1 MKNKFLLSV
10 LLLIV
15 QLFSLQIKAQ
25 QSTLP
30 SPLNI
35 QDAYKTGTRTF
46 DGKPGPN
53 YWQNKSEYKI
63 KAELDPASRKLSG
76 EESIAYFNNSPD
88 TLTQIVLHL
97 YPDFYRKG
105 NARDFEVD
113 PDAIN
118 DGTVIEKLFVN
129 GEELKINGGK
139 TSPRHEGTNLFI
151 PLSKNL
157 FPKSSAAIKIAW
169 NYTIANESQVR
180 TGAYDSTSFFVA
192 YWYPQIAV
200 YDDIDGWDVLS
211 YTGQAEMYND
221 FNDYEV
227 EITVPEGFLLWS
239 TGVLQNPEEVYSQ
252 NILERYKNTLQS
264 DKIINI
270 VTKKDLEN
278 GNATADKE
286 KLVYKIK
293 AENVPD
299 FAFAVSDH
307 YLWDASTLVV
317 DKQTGRRTFISAA
330 YNKSTEYFSNVA
342 EIARKTIESF
352 STKIP
357 GIPYPYPRMTVF
369 NGQGG
374 MEFPMMCND
383 SAIED
388 VSGTVHVT
396 SHEIC
401 HTYFPF
407 YMGINEKK
415 YAWMDEGWATML
427 PFDFQTEN
435 APGYDPRTR
444 NAQSYSEFAGG
455 ETDTPP
461 TTLSYL
467 IKNPAYRTASYRK
480 PGAAYEFLRQF
491 LGDEKF
497 LKALREYMNRWNGK
511 HPLPYD
517 FFFTFNQST
526 GENLDWYWKPWFFE
540 NKYPDLALSAKVEE
554 NGISINVVNKGGLPL
569 PVVVKLYFEDDTE
582 EIVRIGYADLW
593 KDGRREFSHFI
604 KTTKKV
610 NKIELGTTQVPDAN
624 LKDNTIDLK

>member
-1 MKNKFLLSV
+1 MKNKFLLSA
-10 LLLIV
+10 LLFIV
-15 QLFSLQIKAQ
+15 QLFSSQIKAQ

-30 SPLNI
+30 LPLNI
-35 QDAYKTGTRTF
+35 QRAYENRTRTF
-46 DGKPGPN
+46 EGKPGLN
-53 YWQNKSEYKI
+53 YWQNNSVYKI
-63 KAELDPASRKLSG
+63 KAELDPVSRKLSG
-76 EESIAYFNNSPD
+76 EESIVYFNNSPD

-113 PDAIN
+113 ADVIN
-118 DGTVIEKLFVN
+118 DGAVIEKLIVN
-129 GEELKINGGK
+129 GEELKIDGGK
-139 TSPRHEGTNLFI
+139 TSPRREGTNLFI

-157 FPKSSAAIKIAW
+157 FPKRSVEIKIDW
-169 NYTIANESQVR
+169 NYTIANKSQVR
-180 TGAYDSTSFFVA
+180 TGAYDNTSFFVA

-252 NILERYKNTLQS
+252 NVLERYKNASRS

-270 VTKKDLEN
+270 VTKKDSEN
-278 GNATADKE
+278 RNVTTDKE
-286 KLVYKIK
+286 KLVYKIR
-293 AENVPD
+293 AEYVPD

-307 YLWDASTLVV
+307 YLWDASSLVV

-330 YNKSTEYFSNVA
+330 YNKNTEYFSNVA
-342 EIARKTIESF
+342 EIARKAIESF
-352 STKIP
+352 SAEIP
-357 GIPYPYPRMTVF
+357 GVPYPYPLMTVF

-388 VSGTVHVT
+388 LIGTVHVT

-427 PFDFQTEN
+427 PFDFQTEK

-444 NAQSYSEFAGG
+444 NAQSYSEFAGS

-461 TTLSYL
+461 RTLSYL
-467 IKNPAYRTASYRK
+467 IKNPAYRTASYRR

-497 LKALREYMNRWNGK
+497 LKALHEYMDRWNGK

-517 FFFTFNQST
+517 FFFTFDQTT

-540 NKYPDLALSAKVEE
+540 NNYPDLTLSANKVNNE
-554 NGISINVVNKGGLPL
+554 IKITVKNKGGLPL
-569 PVVVKLYFEDDTE
+569 PVIIKFYFEDGTE
-582 EIVRIGYADLW
+582 EIIFSAAADLW
-593 KDGRREFSHFI
+593 KDG
-604 KTTKKV
+604 KTEILHTTGSKEKV
-610 NKIELGTTQVPDAN
+610 KRIELGTTQVPDVN
-624 LKDNTIDLK
+624 LEDNVVVLK